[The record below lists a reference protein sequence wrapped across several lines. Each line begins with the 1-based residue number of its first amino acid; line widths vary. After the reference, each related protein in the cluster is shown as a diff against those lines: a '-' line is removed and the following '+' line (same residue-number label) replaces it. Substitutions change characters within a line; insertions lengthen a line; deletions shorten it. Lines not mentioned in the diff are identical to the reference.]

1 MATCPSIDGVIG
13 TKVRGQRMAFGFSV
27 SRLADALGISEL
39 RLARIERGLTRIK
52 ATEMKGMCSIFNI
65 PPSYFFAAWEIQGV
79 PKSNA
84 SPPLDDAI

>member
-1 MATCPSIDGVIG
+1 MVLSE
-13 TKVRGQRMAFGFSV
+13 QRFADSEWRSASV
-27 SRLADALGISEL
+27 FPVWLTPLEFQNL